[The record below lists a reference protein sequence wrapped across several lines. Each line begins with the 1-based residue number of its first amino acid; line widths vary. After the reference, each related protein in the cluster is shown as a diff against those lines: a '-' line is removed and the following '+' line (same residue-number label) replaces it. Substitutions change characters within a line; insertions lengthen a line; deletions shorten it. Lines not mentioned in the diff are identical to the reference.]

1 MGDFDKSMFE
11 DGMKVFGKTAQLAE
25 EMVLASKN
33 LEDEATK
40 LQTKASECLLAAETD
55 KSKQVELKQKIEE
68 EKKAL
73 LLSKEQTKQTTIAL
87 ERKTENSKKEAEERA
102 NKKQKTEHET
112 EDERKKME
120 DALDKAIKEEIA
132 KVKEYDQAR
141 ADKMKKEQ
149 DEVRTVLGK
158 IRK

>member
-1 MGDFDKSMFE
+1 MGTFHQVALKDFDKSMFE

-87 ERKTENSKKEAEERA
+87 ERKTENSKKEAEQTK
-102 NKKQKTEHET
+102 NKKQNTKQK
-112 EDERKKME
+112 RKWC
-120 DALDKAIKEEIA
+120 
-132 KVKEYDQAR
+132 
-141 ADKMKKEQ
+141 
-149 DEVRTVLGK
+149 
-158 IRK
+158 